1 MKEKKQIKSC
11 RYCKNYSINSKYCY
25 CFKMNISSTRN
36 ATHCSK
42 YSEVPAGRKK
52 KIIEA
57 SKHKIYYGYRT
68 T

>member
-11 RYCKNYSINSKYCY
+11 RYCNNYFDRGKYCY
-25 CFKMNISSTRN
+25 AFQIDVSSTRN
-36 ATHCSK
+36 AKNCSRYK
-42 YSEVPAGRKK
+42 EVSCARKK

-68 T
+68 